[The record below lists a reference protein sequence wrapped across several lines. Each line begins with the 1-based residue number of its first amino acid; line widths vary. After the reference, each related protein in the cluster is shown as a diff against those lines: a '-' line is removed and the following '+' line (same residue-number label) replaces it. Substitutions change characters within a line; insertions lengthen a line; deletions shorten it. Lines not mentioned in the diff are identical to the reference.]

1 MATRKPGARKGAAK
15 RAGAAKPAGRKS
27 ASKSTVR
34 KSASKATVRKS
45 TAKSTARKS
54 ASKSTARKSSAR
66 GASSSRSGGAKRTK
80 RALSPALMK
89 PMRPSAELG
98 AVVGARSMPRS
109 EVTKRIWDYIK
120 KNGLQDKKDGRQ
132 INADERL
139 RAVFGGRRK
148 VSMFEMTKLVN
159 GHLKNT

>member
-1 MATRKPGARKGAAK
+1 MATRKPGARKSAAK

-34 KSASKATVRKS
+34 KSASKSTVRKS
-45 TAKSTARKS
+45 P
-54 ASKSTARKSSAR
+54 SKSTVRKSSAR
-66 GASSSRSGGAKRTK
+66 SASSSRGGGAKRTK
-80 RALSPALMK
+80 RAPSPAIMK
-89 PMRPSAELG
+89 PMRPSEELA
-98 AVVGARSMPRS
+98 AVVGVRPMPRS

-120 KNGLQDKKDGRQ
+120 KNGLQDQKDGRQ

-148 VSMFEMTKLVN
+148 VSMFEMTRLVN
-159 GHLKNT
+159 DHLKNT